1 MTERDAR
8 LRDATAFWRLA
19 DGDLER
25 LLEAVRAADRLE
37 LKLLV
42 APAEHAAVC
51 AALGTELESARVR
64 HVYFLDTPDLALERH
79 GVVVRVRSISG
90 RPDDSVVKLRPLAAR
105 DLPSDVRRAKRFV
118 IEIDGIPGAHVCS
131 ASLKARLGTHAVE
144 RAITGRRPL
153 SALFSERQRA
163 LLASRAP
170 AGVDVDDLLVL
181 GPVEARRRRLV
192 VAGLDAALLIERWTY
207 PDGSRMLE
215 LSTRCHAGDALR
227 VLEQTAVELSERGIA
242 PAASQLTKTRA
253 VLHFFTA
260 DDSGAPERPL
270 RSASPR

>member
-1 MTERDAR
+1 MTERDTR
-8 LRDATAFWRLA
+8 LHNATAFWRLA
-19 DGDLER
+19 DGDLQR
-25 LLEAVRAADRLE
+25 LLEAVRDADCLE

-51 AALGTELESARVR
+51 AALGAELKSASVR
-64 HVYFLDTPDLALERH
+64 HVYFLDTPDLLLERH
-79 GVVVRVRSISG
+79 GLVVRVRSILG
-90 RPDDSVVKLRPLAAR
+90 KPDDSVVKLRPLGAT
-105 DLPSDVRRAKRFV
+105 DLPSAVRRAKRFV
-118 IEIDGIPGAHVCS
+118 IEIDGIPGAHVRS
-131 ASLKARLGTHAVE
+131 ASLKARLATHAVE

-181 GPVEARRRRLV
+181 GPVEVRRRKLA

-215 LSTRCHAGDALR
+215 LSTRSHAHEALR
-227 VLEQTAVELSERGIA
+227 ILEQTAAVLSERGIA

-253 VLHFFTA
+253 VLDFFTA

-270 RSASPR
+270 RSAPSR